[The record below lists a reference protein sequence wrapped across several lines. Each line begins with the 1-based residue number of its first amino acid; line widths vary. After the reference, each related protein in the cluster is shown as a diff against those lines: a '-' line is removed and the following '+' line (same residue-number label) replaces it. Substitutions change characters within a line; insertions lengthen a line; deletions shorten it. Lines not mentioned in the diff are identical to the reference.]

1 MKKIFLFFALLA
13 GIAVMTGCQKDQD
26 VVTLKAVID
35 HDTKAYFGGADA
47 NNNLVTPYWDG
58 NDRVYVKGY
67 NSDFTR
73 ASCSLELPSENSTT
87 FATISNMPVSNV
99 YCAVFP
105 ASAVKEMGTPD
116 AGTNG
121 TTAKITFKHDQLYSE
136 ENNHQRLE
144 MPMGAVTTD
153 NVLIFKNL
161 CGILRIKVVNTTGH
175 AFNVKRVS
183 VMSEDGT
190 FIAGDGNVTLY
201 KNGDPRISMSP
212 YHSYNVD
219 QAIQLHASEYTSMGA
234 IPSSS
239 DGSSYKT
246 FDIIVPPFSADAL
259 TFDVESIETGTG
271 FGYFTQTV
279 NSTITVDRNEIVNV
293 TLTVG
298 NFQRNNHVYLT
309 DGPSFNDS
317 IRKLDGWQ
325 NIQAIWFGNPA
336 VGLPTDRDDYV
347 RLEASYSPNPVY
359 GYITVEQNVPVLHVN
374 ADIDAGEDVPI
385 EFYAHANCSTMFAGF
400 SNVSSILFNIHKFY
414 TEDVTDMSYMFA
426 GCSSLNNVPD
436 IPTFVTT
443 NVETM
448 AYMFDGT
455 HLTALDLQA
464 YSTQHLRP
472 DGMKGMFRN
481 CAYLQTLDISSFTT
495 EQITTM
501 EDLFSGCAALRSLNL
516 SSFNTAQVTN
526 MKNMFNGCAT
536 LTSLDL
542 RSFNTAQ
549 VTNMQNMFS
558 DCSRL
563 TTLYLNSFN
572 TAQVTNMQNMF
583 NGCGAMTNL
592 YLDNFN
598 MSNVS
603 NANKLDMF
611 KDMANNKIPQ
621 SPCTVYCPES
631 VQQAVLAHDDNGYYS
646 GLDDQNP
653 TGNYYN
659 TPYWDSNIGAMTT
672 GRRIVFARPTTS
684 K

>member
-13 GIAVMTGCQKDQD
+13 GFAVMTGCQKDQD

-67 NSDFTR
+67 NSNFTR
-73 ASCSLELPSENSTT
+73 ESCSLELPSENSTT

-161 CGILRIKVVNTTGH
+161 CGILRIKVVNNTGH
-175 AFNVKRVS
+175 TFNVKRVS

-212 YHSYNVD
+212 YHSYNVE
-219 QAIQLHASEYTSMGA
+219 QAIQLHAPNYSSMGE
-234 IPSSS
+234 IG
-239 DGSSYKT
+239 DGQPKT
-246 FDIIVPPFSADAL
+246 FDIIVPPFSCQKL
-259 TFDVESIETGTG
+259 TFDVESKETGTG
-271 FGYFTQTV
+271 FGYYTKTV
-279 NSTITVDRNEIVNV
+279 ESTISVDRNEIVNV
-293 TLTVG
+293 TLTI
-298 NFQRNNHVYLT
+298 NSFQRNNHVYLT

-325 NIQAIWFGNPA
+325 NIEAIWFGNPA

-359 GYITVEQNVPVLHVN
+359 GYITIDNGDTILHVN
-374 ADIDAGEDVPI
+374 SNIDVGPTVPI

-448 AYMFDGT
+448 AHMFDSSYFS
-455 HLTALDLQA
+455 ALDLSA
-464 YSTQHLRP
+464 FNTQHLRG
-472 DGMKGMFRN
+472 DGMVAMFKN
-481 CAYLQTLDISSFTT
+481 CSNLQTLNISKFTT
-495 EQITTM
+495 EQITDM
-501 EDLFSGCAALRSLNL
+501 SNL
-516 SSFNTAQVTN
+516 
-526 MKNMFNGCAT
+526 FNGCKK
-536 LTSLDL
+536 LGELHIDNFDMSH
-542 RSFNTAQ
+542 
-549 VTNMQNMFS
+549 VTNK
-558 DCSRL
+558 
-563 TTLYLNSFN
+563 
-572 TAQVTNMQNMF
+572 TNM
-583 NGCGAMTNL
+583 CLNL
-592 YLDNFN
+592 APNRSYPDWPGEIWCP
-598 MSNVS
+598 SDVQTAISDPVTGIGNVS
-603 NANKLDMF
+603 RF
-611 KDMANNKIPQ
+611 VFHTTTRGNN
-621 SPCTVYCPES
+621 
-631 VQQAVLAHDDNGYYS
+631 
-646 GLDDQNP
+646 
-653 TGNYYN
+653 
-659 TPYWDSNIGAMTT
+659 
-672 GRRIVFARPTTS
+672 
-684 K
+684 